1 MAYNKSK
8 YVEAA
13 QKLLNQGKVA
23 QAIAEYQQILKY
35 EPRDQVTLMT
45 IGELYIRQ
53 GETFQA
59 IDYFER
65 LAQLFVSDGFLTKA
79 IAVYKRIAKL
89 APEEIRP
96 LEKLADLYVQQ
107 GVMSEARPLFLQLA
121 ELHLKNNKQP
131 EAIALL
137 KKLLLAEPDNLRIQ
151 VRLSDLYAAMGH
163 SGEALEGYV
172 SAAQRALA
180 RGDQAECE
188 RLADKALQLSP
199 KHLDATIVKA
209 RSFSSVGNI
218 AQATKILEQVP
229 DLEKGGEP
237 AELLLDLY
245 LKNSNWDEATAMA
258 LKIFASDEKNFG
270 ATQKV
275 SESLLEQGQGE
286 RAMSLLS
293 RIRIPMIDAGEHE
306 GVVHLL
312 NELAARLPGRL
323 EPLEWLVETYGR
335 MSDSFRLPD
344 ALANLGDGLVA
355 AGKLDR
361 AKEVFEQL
369 VEREPESDS
378 AKRKLNDV
386 LRKLGLMEP
395 EASPMVVPDQL
406 GIPETLQAE
415 LQRPE
420 APKVRPGLQEEAPE
434 VAAQNATV
442 LPFEPQL
449 DEETQRFIAQSL
461 TDVDLF
467 ASYGLTQ
474 KAIGLLEAI
483 LRRAP
488 MHTPTLEKLLD
499 FVLGAGDDRRT
510 AELAAHLEHIHA
522 QRGDMRSSERFGELR
537 RRFQRAAG
545 LTDDEIAAAVAAAMP
560 QPVEAVPV
568 EEVAAIEIAEP
579 GSDEIPEIS
588 VEPAAPETLEI
599 PGAAA
604 EAPVVARSVPEP
616 VAELPEIEIIEE
628 APESPA
634 QSQDTSTEEVDLS
647 SEWSSLLE
655 EAKQPAPHAAP
666 AEPSPAESVAQATPE
681 PAVEEIELTDFLEP
695 ETVAE
700 VPQTPETVH
709 ASAPAARQPDSN
721 EFEVP
726 VKPAHEA
733 EEVSSFAEI
742 SSELPMAPPE
752 PSATFE
758 PGPAEVVAE
767 HAGDTLLPGEE
778 LTALPVPEHSEV
790 AAEGPEPTLDIP
802 LAALPE
808 RSAPEPEFEL
818 DQDFELIL
826 EPEAVVPAHEMLSQ
840 IPVPLPAPANQEAPE
855 VHAMEH
861 EGEQGAARVNGTS
874 FTSEQF
880 LADLA
885 NEIDSLGLGE
895 ITETTHQSSPSEPA
909 REVAK
914 APTSANGD
922 LEFGPL
928 KEVFEE
934 FRNELGEMGAEDED
948 LETHYN
954 LGIAF
959 REMGLL
965 EEAIGEFQKVAKAN
979 DRGKAF
985 RYAMQCCTLLGLAF
999 MEKGQPAIAAIW
1011 YERALLTPG
1020 IDSESKLALRYDLG
1034 VAQESAGDLEAA
1046 IKSFSQVYA
1055 VNIDYRDVA
1064 DRIAAHQKPAV

>member
-8 YVEAA
+8 NVEVA

-131 EAIALL
+131 EAVALL

-151 VRLSDLYAAMGH
+151 IRLADLYAAMGQ
-163 SGEALEGYV
+163 SGEALACYV
-172 SAAQRALA
+172 GAAQRALA

-188 RLADKALQLSP
+188 KLADKALHLNA
-199 KHLDATIVKA
+199 KNLDALIVKA
-209 RSFSSVGNI
+209 RSFSSAGNI
-218 AQATKILEQVP
+218 TQAAQILEQVP

-245 LKNSNWDEATAMA
+245 LKNAKWDEATA
-258 LKIFASDEKNFG
+258 LSLRIFSSDEKNFS

-275 SESLLEQGQGE
+275 TGALLAEGQGE

-306 GVVHLL
+306 GVSQLL
-312 NELAARLPGRL
+312 TELATRLPGRL
-323 EPLEWLVETYGR
+323 EPLEWLVDTYGR
-335 MSDSFRLPD
+335 TSDSFLLPD
-344 ALANLGDGLVA
+344 ALAHLGDALTA

-361 AKEVFEQL
+361 AKETFEQL
-369 VEREPESDS
+369 VQREPESDS
-378 AKRKLNDV
+378 AKRKLNEV
-386 LRKLGLMEP
+386 LRKMGLLVAEP
-395 EASPMVVPDQL
+395 EAEHVAPAVH
-406 GIPETLQAE
+406 ETLQAE
-415 LQRPE
+415 LPQ
-420 APKVRPGLQEEAPE
+420 APAPRVRPGLEEAAPE
-434 VAAQNATV
+434 VSARTPASAPV
-442 LPFEPQL
+442 EAQL
-449 DEETQRFIAQSL
+449 DEETQKFIAQSL

-510 AELAAHLEHIHA
+510 AELAAQLEHLHTL
-522 QRGDMRSSERFGELR
+522 RGDARSGERFGELR

-545 LTDDEIAAAVAAAMP
+545 LTDDEISAAVTAAMP
-560 QPVEAVPV
+560 QPVETLPV
-568 EEVAAIEIAEP
+568 EEVQSSGAVSATEEFPIAIAAVEAGAVPAELLEASAAVEEATTPAAEKAPVSVPIEQ
-579 GSDEIPEIS
+579 IPEA
-588 VEPAAPETLEI
+588 VVAAPQ
-599 PGAAA
+599 GAA
-604 EAPVVARSVPEP
+604 
-616 VAELPEIEIIEE
+616 
-628 APESPA
+628 
-634 QSQDTSTEEVDLS
+634 QEEVDLS
-647 SEWSSLLE
+647 SEWASLLE
-655 EAKQPAPHAAP
+655 ETKEPARGVEVPPAEGPAPV
-666 AEPSPAESVAQATPE
+666 SVSGESS
-681 PAVEEIELTDFLEP
+681 VEEFLLPELVVEEP
-695 ETVAE
+695 VPAAQSDVPVQAEETVAAFE
-700 VPQTPETVH
+700 EIGKPEFKVPAETADFEEWTSAVTE
-709 ASAPAARQPDSN
+709 ASAESS
-721 EFEVP
+721 VP
-726 VKPAHEA
+726 
-733 EEVSSFAEI
+733 
-742 SSELPMAPPE
+742 
-752 PSATFE
+752 
-758 PGPAEVVAE
+758 
-767 HAGDTLLPGEE
+767 HAGPEIHGGKQLLPDEE
-778 LTALPVPEHSEV
+778 LTTLPVPEHSEV
-790 AAEGPEPTLDIP
+790 AAEGPE
-802 LAALPE
+802 AALELPQ
-808 RSAPEPEFEL
+808 AALHKTPVPEPEFEL
-818 DQDFELIL
+818 DQDFELVL
-826 EPEAVVPAHEMLSQ
+826 EPEAVVPAHEMFSAM
-840 IPVPLPAPANQEAPE
+840 PPPPAAAKPLEAPAPVAS
-855 VHAMEH
+855 
-861 EGEQGAARVNGTS
+861 NGNTFS
-874 FTSEQF
+874 SDGF
-880 LADLA
+880 LTDLA
-885 NEIDSLGLGE
+885 KEIDQLGLGE
-895 ITETTHQSSPSEPA
+895 LTPPRADLPMHEQLAMQSAEAQRLASQNAKVNTES
-909 REVAK
+909 
-914 APTSANGD
+914 
-922 LEFGPL
+922 GPL

-934 FRNELGEMGAEDED
+934 FRAELGEMGVEDED

-999 MEKGQPAIAAIW
+999 VEKGQPAIAAIW

-1046 IKSFSQVYA
+1046 FKSFSQVYA

>member
-8 YVEAA
+8 FVEAA

-131 EAIALL
+131 EAVALL

-151 VRLSDLYAAMGH
+151 VRLADLYAAMGQ

-172 SAAQRALA
+172 GAAQRALA

-188 RLADKALQLSP
+188 KLADKALHINP
-199 KHLDATIVKA
+199 KNLDALIVKA
-209 RSFSSVGNI
+209 RSFSSVGNL
-218 AQATKILEQVP
+218 AQAAQILERVP

-245 LKNSNWDEATAMA
+245 LKNGKWDEASA
-258 LKIFASDEKNFG
+258 LSLRIFSSDEKNFS

-275 SESLLEQGQGE
+275 TQALLEEGQGE

-306 GVVHLL
+306 GVAHLL
-312 NELAARLPGRL
+312 TELAARLPGRL
-323 EPLEWLVETYGR
+323 EPLEWLVDTFGR
-335 MSDSFRLPD
+335 TSDSFRLPD
-344 ALANLGDGLVA
+344 ALAHLGDALAA

-361 AKEVFEQL
+361 AKDIYEQL
-369 VEREPESDS
+369 VQREPESDS
-378 AKRKLNDV
+378 AQRKLKDV
-386 LRKLGLMEP
+386 LRKLGLLEP
-395 EASPMVVPDQL
+395 EPAAEAPEPVD
-406 GIPETLQAE
+406 PETLKLE
-415 LQRPE
+415 LPE
-420 APKVRPGLQEEAPE
+420 APAPKVRPGLEETAQEVTARSSGQEPAEPE
-434 VAAQNATV
+434 
-442 LPFEPQL
+442 L
-449 DEETQRFIAQSL
+449 DEETQKFIAQSL

-488 MHTPTLEKLLD
+488 THTPTLEKLLD

-510 AELAAHLEHIHA
+510 AELAAQLEHIHT
-522 QRGDMRSSERFGELR
+522 QRGDSRSGERFGELR

-545 LTDDEIAAAVAAAMP
+545 LTDDEISAAVAAAMP
-560 QPVEAVPV
+560 QPVETVPV
-568 EEVAAIEIAEP
+568 EEVQ
-579 GSDEIPEIS
+579 
-588 VEPAAPETLEI
+588 
-599 PGAAA
+599 AAA
-604 EAPVVARSVPEP
+604 TEAGAEEFPVETAAVEATEVPAELVEASAAVEEAPVAEAEPAPEP
-616 VAELPEIEIIEE
+616 VAEEVPEIEVIEP
-628 APESPA
+628 APEGEAVPVA
-634 QSQDTSTEEVDLS
+634 GEQAADTEEVDLS
-647 SEWSSLLE
+647 AEWASLLE
-655 EAKQPAPHAAP
+655 ETREPNAVAQGPEAVAADGAAHAAP
-666 AEPSPAESVAQATPE
+666 VLDA
-681 PAVEEIELTDFLEP
+681 
-695 ETVAE
+695 
-700 VPQTPETVH
+700 
-709 ASAPAARQPDSN
+709 
-721 EFEVP
+721 
-726 VKPAHEA
+726 
-733 EEVSSFAEI
+733 
-742 SSELPMAPPE
+742 APPE
-752 PSATFE
+752 PAAEEFPLPELVVEEADASAQVEPTAHEDTVAAFE
-758 PGPAEVVAE
+758 EIGKPKFEIPAETADFEEWSTPQAE
-767 HAGDTLLPGEE
+767 VSPQPQAAEPENHPSELLPDEE
-778 LTALPVPEHSEV
+778 LTTLPVPEHSEL
-790 AAEGPEPTLDIP
+790 AAEGPETALELPQ
-802 LAALPE
+802 AALPE
-808 RSAPEPEFEL
+808 TPVPEPEFEL
-818 DQDFELIL
+818 DQDFELLL
-826 EPEAVVPAHEMLSQ
+826 EPEPVVPAHEMLAE
-840 IPVPLPAPANQEAPE
+840 IPPSPAAENQPAAP
-855 VHAMEH
+855 V
-861 EGEQGAARVNGTS
+861 AANAGV
-874 FTSEQF
+874 FTSEDF
-880 LADLA
+880 LSDLGK
-885 NEIDSLGLGE
+885 EIDDLGLNVGHPVSTDLPLHE
-895 ITETTHQSSPSEPA
+895 QLAMKSAEEQ
-909 REVAK
+909 RLAK
-914 APTSANGD
+914 ANAAVNTEA
-922 LEFGPL
+922 GPL
-928 KEVFEE
+928 KEVFDE
-934 FRNELGEMGAEDED
+934 FRAELGEMGAEDED

-1034 VAQESAGDLEAA
+1034 VAQESAGDLDAA
-1046 IKSFSQVYA
+1046 LKSFSQVYA

-1064 DRIAAHQKPAV
+1064 DRIAAHHKPAV

>member
-8 YVEAA
+8 FVEAA
-13 QKLLNQGKVA
+13 QKLLNQGKVT

-45 IGELYIRQ
+45 VGELYIRQ

-131 EAIALL
+131 EAVALL

-151 VRLSDLYAAMGH
+151 VRLADLYHAMGQ
-163 SGEALEGYV
+163 SGEALETYI

-180 RGDQAECE
+180 RGEQQECE
-188 RLADKALQLSP
+188 KLLDKALQLSP
-199 KHLDATIVKA
+199 KNLDALILKA
-209 RSFSSVGNI
+209 RIFTTTGNI
-218 AQATKILEQVP
+218 TKAAEILERVP

-237 AELLLDLY
+237 AELLMDLY
-245 LKNSNWDEATAMA
+245 LKNAKWDEATALA
-258 LKIFASDEKNFG
+258 LKIFSSDQKNFT

-275 SESLLEQGQGE
+275 TEALLESGQGE
-286 RAMSLLS
+286 RAMSVLS

-312 NELAARLPGRL
+312 TELATRLPGRL
-323 EPLEWLVETYGR
+323 EPLEWLVDTYGR
-335 MSDSFRLPD
+335 TSDSFRLPD
-344 ALANLGDGLVA
+344 ALAQFGDALVA
-355 AGKLDR
+355 AGKLQR
-361 AKEVFEQL
+361 AKEIYQQL
-369 VEREPESDS
+369 VDREPESDS
-378 AKRKLNDV
+378 PKRKLNDV
-386 LRKLGLMEP
+386 LRKLGELPGEP
-395 EASPMVVPDQL
+395 AAEPAVAPVEA
-406 GIPETLQAE
+406 PETLQAE
-415 LQRPE
+415 LPE
-420 APKVRPGLQEEAPE
+420 APAPKLRPGTESDTPE
-434 VAAQNATV
+434 VAAQTAATA
-442 LPFEPQL
+442 PGEPEL
-449 DEETQRFIAQSL
+449 DEETQKFIAQSL

-488 MHTPTLEKLLD
+488 MHAPTLEKLLD

-510 AELAAHLEHIHA
+510 AELAAQLEHIHA
-522 QRGDMRSSERFGELR
+522 LHGDVRSSERFGELR

-560 QPVEAVPV
+560 QPVETIPV
-568 EEVAAIEIAEP
+568 EEAATEVSAEGVEESPIKAGAVPYKRATVAP
-579 GSDEIPEIS
+579 
-588 VEPAAPETLEI
+588 VEASPVPPA
-599 PGAAA
+599 AAA
-604 EAPVVARSVPEP
+604 ETKKE
-616 VAELPEIEIIEE
+616 EPEIEKVEPV
-628 APESPA
+628 PEVAAASH
-634 QSQDTSTEEVDLS
+634 EEVDLS
-647 SEWSSLLE
+647 SEWASLLE
-655 EAKQPAPHAAP
+655 ETKEPEAKAQGAAP
-666 AEPSPAESVAQATPE
+666 KSKAKLPSH
-681 PAVEEIELTDFLEP
+681 VEEVEIQDLVLEDETPAKIPDELLPHEPLVPATEDIGKPGIAVPVDADDLEGWGTP
-695 ETVAE
+695 AAE
-700 VPQTPETVH
+700 VSAETP
-709 ASAPAARQPDSN
+709 AGPSAPPSKGIPDQHQ
-721 EFEVP
+721 E
-726 VKPAHEA
+726 
-733 EEVSSFAEI
+733 
-742 SSELPMAPPE
+742 
-752 PSATFE
+752 
-758 PGPAEVVAE
+758 
-767 HAGDTLLPGEE
+767 LLPDEE
-778 LTALPVPEHSEV
+778 LTALPLPQHGEV
-790 AAEGPEPTLDIP
+790 AAEGPEPALEVP
-802 LAALPE
+802 QAALPKPLP
-808 RSAPEPEFEL
+808 PEPEFEL
-818 DQDFELIL
+818 DQDFELVI
-826 EPEAVVPAHEMLSQ
+826 EPEPVVPAHEMLGYV
-840 IPVPLPAPANQEAPE
+840 PPLPKKKEEPAPSAPARRVEPKEKVPAGAPS
-855 VHAMEH
+855 
-861 EGEQGAARVNGTS
+861 NGNVFS
-874 FTSEQF
+874 SEDFLSDLGKEIDQLG

-885 NEIDSLGLGE
+885 KPAAME
-895 ITETTHQSSPSEPA
+895 SEPA
-909 REVAK
+909 AT
-914 APTSANGD
+914 ATAANKEEHVTGPAGVNG
-922 LEFGPL
+922 ESSPL

-934 FRNELGEMGAEDED
+934 FRAELGEMGAEDED

-999 MEKGQPAIAAIW
+999 MEKGQPSIAAIW

-1020 IDSESKLALRYDLG
+1020 IDTESKLALRYDLG
-1034 VAQESAGDLEAA
+1034 VAQESAGDLDSAL
-1046 IKSFSQVYA
+1046 KSFSQVYA

-1064 DRIAAHQKPAV
+1064 ERISTLQKPAR